1 MITKKEII
9 ELLKAEFPILRV
21 GDDDLGYTELSAK
34 DYEAT
39 ILDWAEVRYNKE
51 IEKTELAAK
60 ATAKADLLAKL
71 GITAEEALLL
81 LS

>member
-1 MITKKEII
+1 MKTKNEII
-9 ELLKAEFPILRV
+9 ELLKAEFPVLRV

-60 ATAKADLLAKL
+60 AIRRQEILDKL
-71 GITAEEALLL
+71 GLTADEAQLLL
-81 LS
+81 G